1 MLDYLYHIV
10 SQILHCSYRDAYY
23 ICLLC
28 RSLPVRIHS
37 ETLLVSHQIPDFS
50 MPYNII
56 CFVSTAVAIGFGSLF
71 NLTTKTLQPMNEDDK
86 KSIVSKLRSK
96 IKSLLQKSTASK
108 SKLNYI
114 LDHDKCCDCNKLCML
129 CNIM

>member
-1 MLDYLYHIV
+1 MTLFANIY
-10 SQILHCSYRDAYY
+10 YY
-23 ICLLC
+23 ITYYIYHFC

-86 KSIVSKLRSK
+86 KSIINKLRSK
-96 IKSLLQKSTASK
+96 IKGLLQKSTTSK
-108 SKLNYI
+108 SKLNYRSIDKKI
-114 LDHDKCCDCNKLCML
+114 L
-129 CNIM
+129 